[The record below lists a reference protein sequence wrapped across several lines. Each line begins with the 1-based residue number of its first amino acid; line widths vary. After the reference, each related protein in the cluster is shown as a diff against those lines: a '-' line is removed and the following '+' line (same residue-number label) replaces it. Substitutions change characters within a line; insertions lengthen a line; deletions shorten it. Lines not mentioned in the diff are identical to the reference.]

1 MCRINPMELEG
12 SATRVGNTSLN
23 KIGRKDR
30 AVLARIKKYILEVKS
45 VSNRYDDIRKEMES
59 LIAIG
64 EKLDQYL
71 TKDEVGKFLANYQ
84 QWYTKS
90 LESIRQ
96 LIPNRLDDFKMIYKN
111 EKRKST
117 AYTERDISQYLSGDM
132 IPEQYIALKILQQRN
147 ILISAYERLD
157 SILYEIKDI
166 VQADIFDSELETARF
181 LMRQGFLRA
190 SGAICGVLIEKH
202 FETVLSN
209 HNLKIS
215 KKDPGINDYNENLKN
230 AGIIKTEMWRF
241 IQRMGDLRN
250 LCDHN
255 KKQEPSK
262 ENVADL
268 IDGTDKIIKTIY

>member
-1 MCRINPMELEG
+1 
-12 SATRVGNTSLN
+12 
-23 KIGRKDR
+23 
-30 AVLARIKKYILEVKS
+30 
-45 VSNRYDDIRKEMES
+45 VSNKYDDIRKEMES
-59 LIAIG
+59 LIAEG

-71 TKDEVGKFLANYQ
+71 NKGEVGKFLANYQ

-90 LESIRQ
+90 LESVRQ
-96 LIPNRLDDFKMIYKN
+96 LIPNRLDDFKIIYKN

-132 IPEQYIALKILQQRN
+132 IPEHYIALKILQQRN
-147 ILISAYERLD
+147 ILISACERLD

-166 VQADIFDSELETARF
+166 VQADIFDSELESARF

-215 KKDPGINDYNENLKN
+215 KKDPGINDYNEILKN